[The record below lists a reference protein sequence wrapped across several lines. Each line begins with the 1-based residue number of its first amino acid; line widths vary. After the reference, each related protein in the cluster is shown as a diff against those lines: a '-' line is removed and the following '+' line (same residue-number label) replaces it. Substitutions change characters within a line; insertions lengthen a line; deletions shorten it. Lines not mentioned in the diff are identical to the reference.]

1 MHQLSVHGKQK
12 SRAISDISQPH
23 RLAHTQ
29 LKPRDNVVCHCL
41 VKGDWKMA
49 KMHLKACF
57 VHLLQIC
64 HKGCALPPQ
73 DVL

>member
-1 MHQLSVHGKQK
+1 MHKESVHSKQK

-23 RLAHTQ
+23 GLAHAT
-29 LKPRDNVVCHCL
+29 KAVRCFSMSYV
-41 VKGDWKMA
+41 VKGQWKMA
-49 KMHLKACF
+49 ETHLKSRS